1 MKKPRALVLTGYG
14 INCDYETE
22 FAFNMDSVGAD
33 ARRVH
38 INDLIDG
45 RDSLDAYH
53 ILAFPG
59 GFSFG
64 DDIAAGK
71 VLALKFEYGLGPQL
85 EKFIH
90 DGKLVI
96 GICNGFQAM
105 VKMKILPR
113 LDAGSPAKVPE
124 VLRTGVPE
132 VRRAGVQEARRSGSQ
147 QAVTLTFNDSGRFED
162 RWVHLKVNPQS
173 PCVFTRG
180 IETLY
185 LPVRHGEGK
194 FVPAS
199 EEIARRLSS
208 NNQVVVRYCDASG
221 RTECPYPFNPNGS
234 VDSIAGICDPSGR
247 IFGLMPHPEGYLF
260 RTQHPRWT
268 REDLP
273 HEGKGVPV
281 FRNAVEFAR
290 KELL

>member
-1 MKKPRALVLTGYG
+1 MKKPRVLVLTGYG

-22 FAFNMDSVGAD
+22 FAFNMDSVGGD

-45 RDSLDAYH
+45 YDSLDAYH

-85 EKFIH
+85 EKFIN
-90 DGKLVI
+90 DGKLII
-96 GICNGFQAM
+96 GSCNGFQAM
-105 VKMKILPR
+105 VKMKLLPR
-113 LDAGSPAKVPE
+113 LDS
-124 VLRTGVPE
+124 
-132 VRRAGVQEARRSGSQ
+132 SQ
-147 QAVTLTFNDSGRFED
+147 QQDVTLTFNDSGRFED
-162 RWVHLKVNPQS
+162 RWVYLKANPNS

-180 IETLY
+180 IERLY

-199 EEIARRLSS
+199 QEVRRAIVE
-208 NNQVVVRYCDASG
+208 NEQVVVRYCDAEG
-221 RTECPYPFNPNGS
+221 RTDCPYPLNPNGS
-234 VDSIAGICDPSGR
+234 IDSVAGICDPTGR

-273 HEGKGVPV
+273 EEGAGVRV
-281 FRNAVEFAR
+281 FRNVVDFAR
-290 KELL
+290 RKIL

>member
-1 MKKPRALVLTGYG
+1 MKRPKVLVLTGYG

-22 FAFNMDSVGAD
+22 FAFNMDSVGGD

-45 RDSLDAYH
+45 RDSLDNYQ

-71 VLALKFEYGLGPQL
+71 VLALKFEYSLGRQI
-85 EKFIH
+85 EKFIN
-90 DGKLVI
+90 DGKLII
-96 GICNGFQAM
+96 GICNGFQAIA
-105 VKMKILPR
+105 KMRILPR
-113 LDAGSPAKVPE
+113 LDSG
-124 VLRTGVPE
+124 
-132 VRRAGVQEARRSGSQ
+132 RRQD
-147 QAVTLTFNDSGRFED
+147 VTLTFNDSGRFED
-162 RWVHLKVNPQS
+162 RWVYLKVNPRS

-180 IETLY
+180 VEKLY

-194 FVPAS
+194 FMPAS
-199 EEIARRLSS
+199 EDVRRRLSA
-208 NNQVVVRYCDASG
+208 NDQVVVQYCDSAG

-234 VDSIAGICDPSGR
+234 VGSIAGICDPSGR

-273 HEGKGVPV
+273 EEGRGVQI

-290 KELL
+290 KELA

>member
-1 MKKPRALVLTGYG
+1 MMKKPRVLVLTGYG

-22 FAFNMDSVGAD
+22 FAFNMDSVGGD
-33 ARRVH
+33 AKRVH
-38 INDLIDG
+38 VNDLIDG
-45 RDSLDAYH
+45 RDSLDEYH

-71 VLALKFEYGLGPQL
+71 VLALKFEYGLGAQL
-85 EKFIH
+85 EKFIE
-90 DGKLVI
+90 DGKLII

-105 VKMKILPR
+105 VKMRIL
-113 LDAGSPAKVPE
+113 
-124 VLRTGVPE
+124 
-132 VRRAGVQEARRSGSQ
+132 ARVNGGKEQ
-147 QAVTLTFNDSGRFED
+147 DVTLTFNDSGRFED
-162 RWVHLKVNPQS
+162 RWVYLKVNPSS

-180 IETLY
+180 IENLY

-194 FVPAS
+194 FVPGN
-199 EEIARRLSS
+199 ERTRRGLHD
-208 NNQVVVRYCDASG
+208 NQQIVVQYCDAKG
-221 RTECPYPFNPNGS
+221 EVEGGYPLNPNGS
-234 VDSIAGICDPSGR
+234 IDGIAGICDPSGR

-268 REDLP
+268 SERVP
-273 HEGKGVPV
+273 SEGEGVKV

-290 KELL
+290 SELL

>member
-1 MKKPRALVLTGYG
+1 MKKPKVLVLTGYG

-22 FAFNMDSVGAD
+22 FAFNMDSVGGD
-33 ARRVH
+33 AWRVH

-45 RDSLDAYH
+45 RDSLDNYH

-71 VLALKFEYGLGPQL
+71 VLALKFEYGLGKQI
-85 EKFIH
+85 EKFIS
-90 DGKLVI
+90 DGKLII
-96 GICNGFQAM
+96 GICNGFQSIA
-105 VKMKILPR
+105 KMKILPR
-113 LDAGSPAKVPE
+113 LDGSD
-124 VLRTGVPE
+124 R
-132 VRRAGVQEARRSGSQ
+132 QD
-147 QAVTLTFNDSGRFED
+147 VTLTFNDSGRFED
-162 RWVHLKVNPQS
+162 RWVHLKVNPGS

-180 IETLY
+180 IERLY

-199 EEIARRLSS
+199 ESIRRQLRT
-208 NNQVVVRYCDASG
+208 NQQVVVQYCDSG
-221 RTECPYPFNPNGS
+221 EATNCPYPDNPNGS

-273 HEGKGVPV
+273 DEGLGVAV
-281 FRNAVEFAR
+281 FRNAVRFAGR
-290 KELL
+290 ELV

>member
-1 MKKPRALVLTGYG
+1 MKKPKVLVLTGYG

-22 FAFNMDSVGAD
+22 FAFNMDSVGGD

-45 RDSLDAYH
+45 RDSLDNYH

-71 VLALKFEYGLGPQL
+71 VLALKFEYNLGRRL
-85 EKFIH
+85 EKFIK

-105 VKMKILPR
+105 AKMKILPR
-113 LDAGSPAKVPE
+113 LD
-124 VLRTGVPE
+124 RTNN
-132 VRRAGVQEARRSGSQ
+132 QD
-147 QAVTLTFNDSGRFED
+147 VTLTFNDSGRFED
-162 RWVHLKVNPQS
+162 RWVYLKVNPRS
-173 PCVFTRG
+173 PCIFTRG
-180 IETLY
+180 IERLY

-194 FVPAS
+194 FIPAS
-199 EEIARRLSS
+199 EQIRRSLRA
-208 NNQVVVRYCDASG
+208 NEQVVVKYSAPDG
-221 RTECPYPFNPNGS
+221 QTNPPYPLNPNGS
-234 VDSIAGICDPSGR
+234 IDSIAGICDPSGR

-268 REDLP
+268 RENLP
-273 HEGKGVPV
+273 EEGQGVQV

-290 KELL
+290 KQLL

>member
-1 MKKPRALVLTGYG
+1 MRKPKVLVLTGYG

-22 FAFNMDSVGAD
+22 FAFNMDSVGGD

-38 INDLIDG
+38 INDLIG
-45 RDSLDAYH
+45 ELDSLDNYH
-53 ILAFPG
+53 ILAIPG

-85 EKFIH
+85 DKFIN
-90 DGKLVI
+90 DGKPII

-105 VKMKILPR
+105 VKMKVLAR
-113 LDAGSPAKVPE
+113 LNRNERQD
-124 VLRTGVPE
+124 
-132 VRRAGVQEARRSGSQ
+132 
-147 QAVTLTFNDSGRFED
+147 VTLTFNDSGRFED
-162 RWVHLKVNPQS
+162 RWIHLKVNPRS

-180 IETLY
+180 IEKLY

-199 EEIARRLSS
+199 EEIRRKLWE
-208 NNQVVVRYCDASG
+208 NDQVVVQYCDSEG
-221 RTECPYPFNPNGS
+221 RTDCPYPLNPNGS
-234 VDSIAGICDPSGR
+234 IDSIAGVCDPSGR
-247 IFGLMPHPEGYLF
+247 IFGLMPHPEAHLF
-260 RTQHPRWT
+260 RTQHPHWT
-268 REDLP
+268 RENLP
-273 HEGKGVPV
+273 EEGQGVQV

-290 KELL
+290 DEVL